1 MLAAS
6 HLAYRYGRRRWGL
19 LDGHFSVGGPVV
31 GVLGPAGS
39 GKSTLLSLL
48 TAARVATVGTLLVG
62 GLDPTE
68 RRQRRQLRSRLG
80 FVPQSL
86 SIYPRQTVGEFLA
99 YVGWLREVPADRLA
113 GVVADSLLATDL
125 TELRDR
131 PVRSLPEGT
140 RQRLVL
146 AQVLVSRPSLVV
158 LDEPLVGH
166 DPEQRAQFLARVAA
180 MRDRGTTVVLAT
192 PLADDVAA
200 VCTEVVVLAGG
211 RTLFSGTTAALAGIG
226 DPWAQPGADAVLA
239 GYRRVLGGAGVVAG

>member
-6 HLAYRYGRRRWGL
+6 HLAYRYGPRRWGL
-19 LDGHFSVGGPVV
+19 VDGHFSAGGPVV
-31 GVLGPAGS
+31 GVLGPAGA

-48 TAARVATVGTLLVG
+48 TAARIATSGTLLVG

-99 YVGWLREVPADRLA
+99 YACWLRRVPAARLA
-113 GVVADSLLATDL
+113 EAIADSLLATDL

-131 PVRSLPEGT
+131 PVRSLPPGA

-146 AQVLVSRPSLVV
+146 AQVLVNRPSLVV
-158 LDEPLVGH
+158 LDEPLVGL
-166 DPEQRAQFLARVAA
+166 DPEQRVQFLARVAA
-180 MRDRGTTVVLAT
+180 IRDRGTVVLAT
-192 PLADDVAA
+192 PLAEDVAA
-200 VCTEVVVLAGG
+200 VCTEAIVLSGG
-211 RTLFSGTTAALAGIG
+211 RTLFSGTTRALAG
-226 DPWAQPGADAVLA
+226 DPDVHPGPDAVLA
-239 GYRRVLGGAGVVAG
+239 GYRRLLAKATGVAG

>member
-6 HLAYRYGRRRWGL
+6 HLAYRYGRRQWGL

-31 GVLGPAGS
+31 GVLGPPGA

-48 TAARVATVGTLLVG
+48 TAARIATTGTLLVG

-99 YVGWLREVPADRLA
+99 YVGWLRQVPAAQLPKA
-113 GVVADSLLATDL
+113 IADSLLATDL

-131 PVRSLPEGT
+131 PVRSLPTGT
-140 RQRLVL
+140 RQRLLL
-146 AQVLVSRPSLVV
+146 AQVLVSRPTLVV
-158 LDEPLVGH
+158 LDEPLVGL

-200 VCTEVVVLAGG
+200 VCTEAVVLAAG
-211 RTLFSGTTAALAGIG
+211 RTLFSGTTGALARAGG
-226 DPWAQPGADAVLA
+226 PGGRPGPGTVLA
-239 GYRRVLGGAGVVAG
+239 GYRRLLAEAGAVAG